1 MSKNEKSNLKN
12 HDQPSLSNKET
23 EDLFKLA
30 FRNYNHLISVADSKA
45 SLLIRVNSL
54 LISVMI
60 AFVLGKIEKEYF
72 ILWPTVVLLTVCLA
86 TILLSILASKPRR
99 NSLMEDRTSKTF
111 QRFFFGSFDMI
122 DPTLP
127 NVQWDEYFQGMSE
140 LFCQS
145 RDSVYLEIYKES
157 FNVRK
162 VLFKKFNYLSWAYWV
177 FIFGLLISVISFVL
191 AISLRG

>member
-1 MSKNEKSNLKN
+1 MSKNEKSNLRIR
-12 HDQPSLSNKET
+12 DQPSLTNKET

-72 ILWPTVVLLTVCLA
+72 ILWPTVVLLSVCLA
-86 TILLSILASKPRR
+86 TILLAILASKPRR
-99 NSLMEDRTSKTF
+99 NSLMEDRKLKTY

-127 NVQWDEYFQGMSE
+127 GIQWDEYFQGMSE

-145 RDSVYLEIYKES
+145 RDSVYMEIYKES
-157 FNVRK
+157 FNVRQ

-191 AISLRG
+191 AICFRG

>member
-1 MSKNEKSNLKN
+1 MSKNEKSNLKTR
-12 HDQPSLSNKET
+12 DQPSLSNKET

-72 ILWPTVVLLTVCLA
+72 ILWPTVVLITVCLA
-86 TILLSILASKPRR
+86 TILLAILASKPRR
-99 NSLMEDRTSKTF
+99 NSLMEDRKLKTY

-127 NVQWDEYFQGMSE
+127 YVQWDEYFQGMSE

-145 RDSVYLEIYKES
+145 RDSVYMEIYKES
-157 FNVRK
+157 FNVRQ

-191 AISLRG
+191 AIGFRR

>member
-1 MSKNEKSNLKN
+1 MSKNEKPNLKIR
-12 HDQPSLSNKET
+12 DQPSLTNKET

-72 ILWPTVVLLTVCLA
+72 ILWPTVVLLSVCLA
-86 TILLSILASKPRR
+86 TILLAILASKPRR
-99 NSLMEDRTSKTF
+99 NSLMEDRKLKTY

-127 NVQWDEYFQGMSE
+127 DVQWDEYFQGMSD

-145 RDSVYLEIYKES
+145 RDSVYMEIYKES
-157 FNVRK
+157 FNVRQ

-177 FIFGLLISVISFVL
+177 FIFGLLISVISFVI
-191 AISLRG
+191 AIGFRS

>member
-1 MSKNEKSNLKN
+1 MSKNEKSNLKIRD
-12 HDQPSLSNKET
+12 HPSLTNKET

-60 AFVLGKIEKEYF
+60 AFVLGKIGKEYF
-72 ILWPTVVLLTVCLA
+72 ILWPTVVLLSVCLA
-86 TILLSILASKPRR
+86 TILLAILASKPRR
-99 NSLMEDRTSKTF
+99 NSLMEDRKLKTY
-111 QRFFFGSFDMI
+111 QRFFFGSFDMM

-127 NVQWDEYFQGMSE
+127 NIPWDEYFQGMSD

-145 RDSVYLEIYKES
+145 RDSVYMEIYKES
-157 FNVRK
+157 FNVRQ

-177 FIFGLLISVISFVL
+177 FIFGLMISVISFVL
-191 AISLRG
+191 AISFRS

>member
-1 MSKNEKSNLKN
+1 MGKNEKSNLKIQ
-12 HDQPSLSNKET
+12 DQPSLTNKET

-72 ILWPTVVLLTVCLA
+72 ILWPTVVLLSVCLA
-86 TILLSILASKPRR
+86 TILLAILASKPRR
-99 NSLMEDRTSKTF
+99 NSLMENRKLKTY

-127 NVQWDEYFQGMSE
+127 NVQWDEYFQGMSD

-145 RDSVYLEIYKES
+145 RDSVYMEIYKES
-157 FNVRK
+157 FNVRQ

-191 AISLRG
+191 AISFRS

>member
-1 MSKNEKSNLKN
+1 MSKNEKSNLKIR
-12 HDQPSLSNKET
+12 DQPSLSNKET

-60 AFVLGKIEKEYF
+60 AFVLGKIEKEFF

-86 TILLSILASKPRR
+86 TILLAILASKPRR
-99 NSLMEDRTSKTF
+99 NSLMEDRKLKTY

-145 RDSVYLEIYKES
+145 RDSVYMEIYKES
-157 FNVRK
+157 FNVRQ

-191 AISLRG
+191 AISFRG

>member
-1 MSKNEKSNLKN
+1 MSKNEKSNLKTR
-12 HDQPSLSNKET
+12 DQPSLSNKET

-60 AFVLGKIEKEYF
+60 AFVLGKIEKAYF
-72 ILWPTVVLLTVCLA
+72 ILWPTVVLLCFCLA

-99 NSLMEDRTSKTF
+99 NSLMEDRKLKTY

-145 RDSVYLEIYKES
+145 RDSVYMEIYKES
-157 FNVRK
+157 FNVRQ

-177 FIFGLLISVISFVL
+177 FIFGLLISVISFIL
-191 AISLRG
+191 AICFRG

>member
-12 HDQPSLSNKET
+12 SDHPSLTNKET

-127 NVQWDEYFQGMSE
+127 DVQWDEYFQGMSE

>member
-1 MSKNEKSNLKN
+1 MSKNEKSNLKTL
-12 HDQPSLSNKET
+12 DQPTLTNKET

-60 AFVLGKIEKEYF
+60 AFVLGKIEKAYF
-72 ILWPTVVLLTVCLA
+72 ILWPTVVLLSFCLA
-86 TILLSILASKPRR
+86 TILLAILASKPRR
-99 NSLMEDRTSKTF
+99 NSLMEDRKSKTY

-127 NVQWDEYFQGMSE
+127 GIQWDEYFQGMSD

-145 RDSVYLEIYKES
+145 RDSVYIEIYKES

-162 VLFKKFNYLSWAYWV
+162 VLYKKFYYLSWAYWV

-191 AISLRG
+191 AISFRG